1 MSDQFKKSTEEMGP
15 IANDSSF
22 AKSQAAIDS
31 SILMK
36 SLPSLR
42 SRIMETID
50 RLYWIFD
57 DRGRTIALGWGAIAS
72 QKNRLK

>member
-1 MSDQFKKSTEEMGP
+1 MSNQLKKSTEEMGP

-22 AKSQAAIDS
+22 AKSKAAIDS
-31 SILMK
+31 SIFME

-50 RLYWIFD
+50 RPY
-57 DRGRTIALGWGAIAS
+57 
-72 QKNRLK
+72 

>member
-1 MSDQFKKSTEEMGP
+1 MSDQFKKSTEEIGA
-15 IANDSSF
+15 IANDASF
-22 AKSQAAIDS
+22 AKSKAAIDS

-57 DRGRTIALGWGAIAS
+57 DRG
-72 QKNRLK
+72 

>member
-1 MSDQFKKSTEEMGP
+1 MFDEFTKSTRERGP

-22 AKSQAAIDS
+22 AKSKAAIDS
-31 SILMK
+31 SIFME

-57 DRGRTIALGWGAIAS
+57 DRGKTIGY
-72 QKNRLK
+72 

>member
-22 AKSQAAIDS
+22 AKSKAAIDS

-36 SLPSLR
+36 SFPSLR
-42 SRIMETID
+42 SRMMETID

-57 DRGRTIALGWGAIAS
+57 D
-72 QKNRLK
+72 

>member
-1 MSDQFKKSTEEMGP
+1 MSGQFKKSTEEMGP
-15 IANDSSF
+15 IASDSSF
-22 AKSQAAIDS
+22 AKSKAAINS
-31 SILMK
+31 SVFME

-57 DRGRTIALGWGAIAS
+57 DRGRTIGHTTTRSSIVES
-72 QKNRLK
+72 E